1 MGLVEPLSLVA
12 GTMTMSA
19 PGIQAW
25 KTLRTRDVTGLSTG
39 SYVLL
44 VLLNMLSTL
53 IGVQYGVVA
62 MIVLNGLTLMFY
74 AATLFLISRA
84 AMGAVFGVVGTG
96 ITLLAIAAPTVLA
109 DLLTTRWAEATGF
122 IYGLAACFSFLP
134 QVVMTHRTRN
144 VSALALGNLAL
155 IVAGMTIWIV
165 VCALLGNWSL
175 IFWNSVLLLMVAEL
189 LRLKLTLRR
198 APQDTR
204 NDMGDATHAQLS

>member
-155 IVAGMTIWIV
+155 IVAGMIV
-165 VCALLGNWSL
+165 GVPILPLPFVIAACHFGLEMRFNRSLLCDIGRRPALN
-175 IFWNSVLLLMVAEL
+175 VAGL
-189 LRLKLTLRR
+189 
-198 APQDTR
+198 A
-204 NDMGDATHAQLS
+204 